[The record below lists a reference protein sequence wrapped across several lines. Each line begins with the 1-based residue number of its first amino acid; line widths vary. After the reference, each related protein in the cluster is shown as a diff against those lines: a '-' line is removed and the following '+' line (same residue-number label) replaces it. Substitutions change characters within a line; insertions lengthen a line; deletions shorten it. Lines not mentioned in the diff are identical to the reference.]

1 MKKHEWI
8 YQEIRHEMLDKNFL
22 KEVGSSRKDM
32 ERQLEDETWKRLC
45 ATLVLYEEEDGRF
58 NSVNILPLIREHA
71 PYLDGEPEDG
81 WLWYCYNF
89 TLSRLFP
96 EVNAAFRPQEEFEM
110 GRLYLQQI
118 LRGIYRYE
126 RKHLP
131 FDPTKNMQLL
141 TVQDVEA
148 GGFLSEYQKLLKLS
162 SAFYLYEFM
171 RMGID
176 ITPFNTL
183 GHVAGVHYVAMYAAR
198 QLYVA
203 DVPVDL
209 ALVSGAAAG
218 HDIGKYGCRK
228 HEERRIPYLH
238 YYYTDLCF
246 NRFEM
251 PTIAHI
257 AANHS
262 TWDLELENLSV
273 ESLLL
278 IYADFRVKSS
288 RNEAGKEVVHFYS
301 LADAYDV
308 ILSKLDNVDEAK
320 RLRYQKVYDKL
331 KDFEDYMIEKGVIT
345 ELPEDYS
352 QMPHQAIEPKQRELV
367 LLGGQDV
374 VDQLKFSA
382 IEHNIKLMSRFH
394 SETEF
399 ASLIET
405 ARSEQQWDNLRT
417 YISIFGEYSTY
428 MSEKQKLLTMKF
440 LYELLSHKESD
451 VRNQAAQIMG
461 RMVGTFSE
469 EYKKEVPT
477 DIELPDR
484 LVSNLTLFD
493 EYLEAII
500 YPNYKFTE
508 QHKKWIG
515 SILDTFVKTVVG
527 SCKVSCRPKYFDI
540 LQKYYEEFD
549 LNGSIVMML
558 LDAAMVLD
566 PAVCTGAFVDTL
578 KSFLTHYY
586 GKMGKDVDIAILNV
600 SHIYCPEYDEQ
611 AYEAALRK
619 VMHISDESFEAN
631 LAAMFLDNLKTGTP
645 WIQKVENISFMLK
658 YVKGGSDHGKMLHVA
673 THLANLL
680 KVSETVTV
688 RRAAGRGL
696 LSIIEGMTL
705 EQRNEVT
712 VELVNGLELGDYQF
726 SKYVPDYLGIIMLYL
741 SPKEMD
747 ESIDELE
754 KILMSE
760 NEKAASSSINTLG
773 VMLEHY
779 PSYKGRFPQEE
790 DEAAFEARQLRLL
803 NLLIKAFASYNKVCE
818 QEAFWTLGTH
828 FFNSEVLSLEEK
840 TKLFVRC
847 HKKLMTLLKDK
858 KEHEIEFYN
867 HAAVLNHLY
876 RYICQHQAECGAFV
890 FEEKKKAAF
899 YPGTFDPFS
908 LGHKAVA
915 TTIRNMGYE
924 VYLALDEFSWSK
936 NTQPRLQ
943 RRRIVAMSV
952 ADEEDIYI
960 FPEDKPVNI
969 ANPKDV
975 KMLKETFA
983 GRELYIAVGSDVI
996 RNASCYKAV
1005 PEEDSIHTVNHI
1017 VFARESNEQR
1027 ETNPEEKRY
1036 PISGEVINLTLKKY
1050 YEDISSTRIREN
1062 IDLNR
1067 DISNLIDKV
1076 AQSYIYDRNLYLRE
1090 PAYKHVLQSREIHIS
1105 SYEHRG
1111 GDCLAPVKEELAGQ
1125 GYGVDDVE
1133 TYLEN
1138 PRVRTLYIESGVR
1151 QKKMAALAAAHRV
1164 ETGNLLKEFGNPA
1177 IASHIRKHAAGSVAV
1192 IGMLFTGKGRS
1203 IANMNQILLTEILT
1217 ELISRDFTY
1226 AVYNPVDQTGLNPKV
1241 VEVLLRQGFVNI
1253 AEPGKSPIY
1262 AVDMKSPI
1270 MIFRDVETVI
1280 KNPLNKNP
1288 EVLAALE
1295 AAHNKLLAVLTGIYP
1310 GQLILSFHVNVVHNK
1325 IINKVAAINGVS
1337 TEPSKTGER
1346 GPYMSVPFGKAL
1358 ADVVVPNTV
1367 TKALHTEKYFD
1378 ARIESFYIGES
1389 KHYSALENQ
1398 AKTLKSFNRPV
1409 ILIDDLLH
1417 KGYRMKSIDP
1427 ILKANGVEVKELI
1440 VGVLTGN
1447 GRDLMAVNQ
1456 RNVESA
1462 YFLPNLEVWVNER
1475 DCYPFIGGDSI
1486 DKEDHAGINMILPYT
1501 MPSFIRKDDK
1511 GSVFAYSMTC
1521 LENARD
1527 ILRVLE
1533 QEYQATFEKKLTLKR
1548 LGEVISS
1555 PRIPDVGLGVAY
1567 DENLA
1572 PSVYLENAIE
1582 QLIRLKLMGE

>member
-1 MKKHEWI
+1 MKRHEWI
-8 YQEIRHEMLDKNFL
+8 YQEIKHVMLEKNFL
-22 KEVGSSRKDM
+22 KEVGLSKKDM
-32 ERQLEDETWKRLC
+32 ERQLEDESWKKMC
-45 ATLVLYEEEDGRF
+45 ATLLLYEEEDGRF
-58 NSVNILPLIREHA
+58 NSTRILPVIKDHVT
-71 PYLDGEPEDG
+71 YMNDEPEDG
-81 WLWYCYNF
+81 WLRYCYNY
-89 TLSRLFP
+89 TLSKLFP
-96 EVNAAFRPQEEFEM
+96 EVNASFKPQDKYHL
-110 GRLYLQQI
+110 GRVYLMQI
-118 LRGIYRYE
+118 LSGIYRYE
-126 RKHLP
+126 RHHLP
-131 FDPTKNMQLL
+131 FDPTKTMQFLSGHE
-141 TVQDVEA
+141 VDE
-148 GGFLSEYQKLLKLS
+148 GGFIEEYHKLRKLS
-162 SAFYLYEFM
+162 KNIYIYEFM
-171 RMGID
+171 RIGID

-198 QLYVA
+198 QLYKA
-203 DVPVDL
+203 GVPVDL

-288 RNEAGKEVVHFYS
+288 RNEAGAEIVHFYS

-308 ILSKLDNVDEAK
+308 ILGKLDNVDEAK

-331 KDFEDYMIEKGVIT
+331 KDFEDYMMEKGVVT
-345 ELPEDYS
+345 ELPDDYA
-352 QMPHQAIEPKQRELV
+352 QMPHEETEPVQREMV
-367 LLGGQDV
+367 LLRGQEV
-374 VDQLKFSA
+374 VDQLKYSA

-399 ASLIET
+399 GSLIET
-405 ARSEQQWDNLRT
+405 ARSEQQWKNLRT

-428 MSEKQKLLTMKF
+428 MTEKQKLLTMKF

-451 VRNQAAQIMG
+451 VRNQAAQVMG

-484 LVSNLTLFD
+484 LVSNLSLFD
-493 EYLEAII
+493 EYLDEII

-515 SILDTFVKTVVG
+515 SIVDTFVKTVVG
-527 SCKVSCRPKYFDI
+527 SCKISCRHNYFDI
-540 LQKYYEEFD
+540 LQKYYEDRD
-549 LNGSIVMML
+549 LTSNVVMML

-566 PAVCTGAFVDTL
+566 PAICTGGFVHAL
-578 KSFLTHYY
+578 KNFLNHYY
-586 GKMGKDVDIAILNV
+586 DRFGKDVNIAILNTGK
-600 SHIYCPEYDEQ
+600 IYFPQYGEEN
-611 AYEAALRK
+611 YEAVLRQI
-619 VMHISDESFEAN
+619 MHISDETFDEN

-658 YVKGGSDHGKMLHVA
+658 YVTGDSAHGNLLHVA

-696 LSIIEGMTL
+696 LSIIEKMSV

-760 NEKAASSSINTLG
+760 NEKAASSAINTLG

-779 PSYKGRFPQEE
+779 PSYKGRFPDEE
-790 DEAAFEARQLRLL
+790 DEAAFEARHLHLL
-803 NLLIKAFASYNKVCE
+803 NLLIKAFAGYNKVCE
-818 QEAFWTLGTH
+818 QEAFWTLGSH
-828 FFNSEVLSLEEK
+828 FFNSSVLSLDEK

-847 HKKLMTLLKDK
+847 HKKLMTLLFDK
-858 KEHEIEFYN
+858 KEHEIDFYN
-867 HAAVLNHLY
+867 NAAVLNNLY
-876 RYICQHQAECGAFV
+876 RYICQYQAEKGSFV

-915 TTIRNMGYE
+915 ATIRNMGFE

-943 RRRIVAMSV
+943 RRRIMTMSV

-969 ANPKDV
+969 ANPKDI
-975 KMLKETFA
+975 KMLKDTFE

-1005 PEEDSIHTVNHI
+1005 PEEHSIHTLNHV

-1027 ETNPEEKRY
+1027 VQNPDEKRY
-1036 PISGEVINLTLKKY
+1036 PITGDVINLTLKKY

-1067 DISNLIDKV
+1067 DISNLIDTV

-1105 SYEHRG
+1105 SYKARTAECLEPIKEEMVHRG
-1111 GDCLAPVKEELAGQ
+1111 FDMNKVGE
-1125 GYGVDDVE
+1125 
-1133 TYLEN
+1133 YLEN
-1138 PRVRTLYIESGVR
+1138 KKVRTLYIESGVR
-1151 QKKMAALAAAHRV
+1151 QKKMAAFAAAHRV
-1164 ETGNLLKEFGNPA
+1164 ETGNLLKEFGDPA
-1177 IASHIRKHAAGSVAV
+1177 IAAHIRKQAAGSVAV
-1192 IGMLFTGKGRS
+1192 IGMLFAGKGRS
-1203 IANMNQILLTEILT
+1203 ISNMNQILLTEILT

-1226 AVYNPVDQTGLNPKV
+1226 AVYNPVDKSGLNHRV
-1241 VEVLLRQGFVNI
+1241 IEVLRRQGFVNI
-1253 AEPGKSPIY
+1253 AEPGKDPIY
-1262 AVDMKSPI
+1262 AVNMKSPI

-1288 EVLAALE
+1288 EVLRALE
-1295 AAHNKLLAVLTGIYP
+1295 EAHNKLLRVLTDIYP
-1310 GQLILSFHVNVVHNK
+1310 GQVILSFHVNVVHNK
-1325 IINKVAAINGVS
+1325 IINKVAQINGVS
-1337 TEPSKTGER
+1337 TEPSKTAKR

-1378 ARIESFYIGES
+1378 PKIESFHIGES

-1398 AKTLKSFNRPV
+1398 AKTLKSFDRPV

-1427 ILKANGVEVKELI
+1427 ILRENGVDVKKLI

-1447 GRDLMAVNQ
+1447 GRDLMAVNN
-1456 RNVESA
+1456 RSVESA
-1462 YFLPNLEVWVNER
+1462 YFLPNLEVWLNER

-1486 DKEDHAGINMILPYT
+1486 SKEENAGINLILPYT
-1501 MPSFIRKDDK
+1501 TPGFIRREGMSPFFD
-1511 GSVFAYSMTC
+1511 YSMTC

-1533 QEYQATFEKKLTLKR
+1533 REYQATFEKKLTLKR
-1548 LGEVISS
+1548 LGEVVRN
-1555 PRIPDVGLGVAY
+1555 PRIPDSGIGVEY
-1567 DENLA
+1567 DETLA
-1572 PSVYLENAIE
+1572 PSVYVENTIE
-1582 QLIRLKLMGE
+1582 QLIRLKLIR